1 MSTPEQWQA
10 VERAFDRWFELS
22 AERTALMEL
31 RDRTMRAA
39 FREANAQAWR
49 RHQRRARMKSAI
61 ALFAFIGSASSAAG
75 AALLQVTPTKHPL
88 LEWLPVILVG
98 AAVLSAFV
106 LWRANQ
112 NAIGKTVDANQSA
125 VTKMIAESRQQI
137 ADTQKDTAI
146 ELAKKIDREVF
157 DLRFTGL
164 EREMRLH
171 LEIIKNSLAEMR
183 ADLDRNRQIQHATTR
198 RTETGP

>member
-39 FREANAQAWR
+39 FREANTQAWR
-49 RHQRRARMKSAI
+49 RRQRQARMKSAI
-61 ALFAFIGSASSAAG
+61 ALFTFVGTASSAAG

-88 LEWLPVILVG
+88 LEWLPVLLVG
-98 AAVLSAFV
+98 AAILSAFV

-125 VTKMIAESRQQI
+125 VTKLIAESRQEI

-157 DLRFTGL
+157 DLRFSGL

-171 LEIIKNSLAEMR
+171 LEIIKNSLNEMR
-183 ADLDRNRQIQHATTR
+183 ADLDRHRQHTTAR
-198 RTETGP
+198 RTDTGT

>member
-1 MSTPEQWQA
+1 MPNPEQWQA
-10 VERAFDRWFELS
+10 IERAFDRWFELS
-22 AERTALMEL
+22 VERTALLEL

-39 FREANAQAWR
+39 FREANTQAWR
-49 RHQRRARMKSAI
+49 RRQRRARMKA
-61 ALFAFIGSASSAAG
+61 AMGLFAFFGTASSAA
-75 AALLQVTPTKHPL
+75 ATALLQVAPAKHPL
-88 LEWLPVILVG
+88 LEWLPVLLV
-98 AAVLSAFV
+98 AAAILSAFV

-125 VTKMIAESRQQI
+125 VTKLIAESRQEI

-157 DLRFTGL
+157 DLRFSGL

-171 LEIIKNSLAEMR
+171 LEIIKNSLNEMR
-183 ADLDRNRQIQHATTR
+183 ADLDRHRQHTTAR
-198 RTETGP
+198 RTDTGT